1 MIDRQSQFSTHTP
14 INYQSAHIV
23 RLCDSQWDPRDPIRG
38 QRRERGKAWVA
49 VGADTHAPA
58 ERTRKIGGGDGT
70 GTSARKRRRDT
81 RGRAQ
86 LTSGGPATIK
96 ASVAV
101 RRVHLSRAH
110 RTVNQRNAK
119 GKRRARA
126 VTASLASRA
135 AADSSRER
143 ARDGERLPARGRQ
156 DKPTVPRFR
165 EFSFC
170 FYRAARPATPTAS
183 GDKSRARARVG
194 SCAYISLK
202 RQQMIRRRR
211 ERTICRGQTTEANRK

>member
-1 MIDRQSQFSTHTP
+1 MRWGRTRT
-14 INYQSAHIV
+14 
-23 RLCDSQWDPRDPIRG
+23 
-38 QRRERGKAWVA
+38 RRRNVRGKLAVA
-49 VGADTHAPA
+49 
-58 ERTRKIGGGDGT
+58 T

-86 LTSGGPATIK
+86 LTSGGSATIK

-110 RTVNQRNAK
+110 RTVNQRNAAGEAK
-119 GKRRARA
+119 GTGGNRESC
-126 VTASLASRA
+126 VPCSGGLESRTC
-135 AADSSRER
+135 SGR
-143 ARDGERLPARGRQ
+143 GERLAARGRQ

-170 FYRAARPATPTAS
+170 FYHASRPATNLAP
-183 GDKSRARARVG
+183 ARAWAAAR
-194 SCAYISLK
+194 YISLK